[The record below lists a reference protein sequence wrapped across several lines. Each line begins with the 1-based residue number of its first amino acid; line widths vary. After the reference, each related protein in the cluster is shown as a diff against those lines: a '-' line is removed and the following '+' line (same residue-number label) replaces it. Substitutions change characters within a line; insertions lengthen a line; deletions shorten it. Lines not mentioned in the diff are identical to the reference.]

1 MRFLDEKLEVSGQ
14 FRADHAIDPMLNAWA
29 SVSRV
34 TQSHQPAKS
43 ASQICT
49 RRLPQTRKPFSSLL
63 SRLPNCF
70 GQLNLILTKRSKFQM
85 L

>member
-43 ASQICT
+43 ASQICQPN
-49 RRLPQTRKPFSSLL
+49 LHPSPAADPQTMQQSAIWTAELFRPAEFDLD
-63 SRLPNCF
+63 
-70 GQLNLILTKRSKFQM
+70 
-85 L
+85 